1 MPLQVVVIC
10 SGFLFRLSGPDS
22 RMTAQV
28 CTLSGGQSD
37 GDFMAVTEKNYRKD
51 KNNVKIK
58 WNTF

>member
-37 GDFMAVTEKNYRKD
+37 GDFMVVTEKITENT
-51 KNNVKIK
+51 KIM
-58 WNTF
+58 

>member
-37 GDFMAVTEKNYRKD
+37 GDFMVVTEKNYRKY

-58 WNTF
+58 RNIF